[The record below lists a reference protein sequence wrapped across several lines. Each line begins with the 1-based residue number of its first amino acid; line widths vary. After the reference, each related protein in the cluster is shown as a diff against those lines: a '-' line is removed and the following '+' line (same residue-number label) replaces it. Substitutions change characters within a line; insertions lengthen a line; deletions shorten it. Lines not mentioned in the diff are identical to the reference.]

1 MVNNKTMFELLQLDN
16 EKKLKFKYQE
26 KNYKCSEGS
35 EKQRRDFRER
45 LQLPLSHWF
54 SPWYII

>member
-1 MVNNKTMFELLQLDN
+1 MFELLQLDN